1 MIRGIMIK
9 KLSILCLSILFC
21 GSVAWAAD
29 SAGNRKDQT
38 VRLGMKTGIHLFYLV
53 STPFVLEFPGE
64 DFTFGLV
71 YGSGDFT
78 TTQTSTTYTGASSS
92 SVTVTDTWKFST
104 SELTGRYY
112 IGNSFNIPFGVAMYN
127 IHKDDFRYQDLDKTS
142 STYREITYWDLDYK
156 ITQLNLGI
164 GNEWTYDWGG
174 YLGIDWFQGGAKLS
188 EKASATLVSGTESST
203 SKAKAE
209 TTSTEVQAFAGVLIF
224 TFGFGF

>member
-1 MIRGIMIK
+1 
-9 KLSILCLSILFC
+9 
-21 GSVAWAAD
+21 VAWAAD

-38 VRLGMKTGIHLFYLV
+38 VRLGIKTGIHLFYLI
-53 STPFVLEFPGE
+53 SAPFVLEIPGE

-71 YGSGDFT
+71 YGSGDLQATTSSTTGSSSSGYATQTYTDVLTFT
-78 TTQTSTTYTGASSS
+78 TT
-92 SVTVTDTWKFST
+92 
-104 SELTGRYY
+104 ELTGRYY

-127 IHKDDFRYQDLDKTS
+127 LHDDNWEYS
-142 STYREITYWDLDYK
+142 STAAYELDYS

>member
-1 MIRGIMIK
+1 MIR

-38 VRLGMKTGIHLFYLV
+38 VRLGMKTGVHLFYLV
-53 STPFVLEFPGE
+53 TTPFVLEFPGE

-71 YGSGDFT
+71 YGSGDLT
-78 TTQTSTTYTGASSS
+78 TTQTSTTYSGSSTRE
-92 SVTVTDTWKFST
+92 SVTVTDTWTFST

-112 IGNSFNIPFGVAMYN
+112 VGNSFNIPFGVAMYN
-127 IHKDDFRYQDLDKTS
+127 VHMDEWKYLNTTWEIDY
-142 STYREITYWDLDYK
+142 ST
-156 ITQLNLGI
+156 TQLNLGI

-174 YLGIDWFQGGAKLS
+174 YLGIDWFQGGSKLS
-188 EKASATLVSGTESST
+188 DKVSVKQTSGSVSST
-203 SKAKAE
+203 SQTSAE
-209 TTSTEVQAFAGVLIF
+209 KESTDISAFAGVLIF

>member
-1 MIRGIMIK
+1 MIR

-38 VRLGMKTGIHLFYLV
+38 VRLGMKTGAHVFYFV

-78 TTQTSTTYTGASSS
+78 TTQTSTTYSGGGYS
-92 SVTVTDTWKFST
+92 SVTVTDTWTFST

-127 IHKDDFRYQDLDKTS
+127 IHKDDFKYQDLDTTS

-188 EKASATLVSGTESST
+188 DKVSVKHKSGTISDASKKGAEKESTDISG
-203 SKAKAE
+203 
-209 TTSTEVQAFAGVLIF
+209 FAGALIF

>member
-1 MIRGIMIK
+1 MIR

-38 VRLGMKTGIHLFYLV
+38 VRLGMKTGAHVFYFV

-78 TTQTSTTYTGASSS
+78 TTQTSTTYSGSSTRE
-92 SVTVTDTWKFST
+92 SVTVTDTWTFST

-127 IHKDDFRYQDLDKTS
+127 IHRDDWKHSDGT
-142 STYREITYWDLDYK
+142 TWDLDYK
-156 ITQLNLGI
+156 MTQFNLGI

-188 EKASATLVSGTESST
+188 DKVSVKQTSGSVSST
-203 SKAKAE
+203 SQTSAE
-209 TTSTEVQAFAGVLIF
+209 KESTDISAFAGVLIF

>member
-1 MIRGIMIK
+1 MIRGIMIR

-38 VRLGMKTGIHLFYLV
+38 VRLGMKTGAHVFYFV

-78 TTQTSTTYTGASSS
+78 TTQTSTTYSGSSTRE
-92 SVTVTDTWKFST
+92 SVTVTETWTFST

-127 IHKDDFRYQDLDKTS
+127 LHKDDWKHSDGT
-142 STYREITYWDLDYK
+142 TWDLDYTM
-156 ITQLNLGI
+156 TQLNFGI

-174 YLGIDWFQGGAKLS
+174 YLGVDWFQGGAKLS
-188 EKASATLVSGTESST
+188 DKVSVKQTSGSVSST
-203 SKAKAE
+203 SQTSAE
-209 TTSTEVQAFAGVLIF
+209 KESTDISAFAGAFIV

>member
-1 MIRGIMIK
+1 MIR

-38 VRLGMKTGIHLFYLV
+38 VRLGMKTGLHVFYLV

-71 YGSGDFT
+71 YGSGDLT
-78 TTQTSTTYTGASSS
+78 TTQTSTTYSGGGYS
-92 SVTVTDTWKFST
+92 SVTVTDTWKFTT

-127 IHKDDFRYQDLDKTS
+127 IHKDDWMYTDGT
-142 STYREITYWDLDYK
+142 TWDLDYK
-156 ITQLNLGI
+156 MTQLNLGI

-174 YLGIDWFQGGAKLS
+174 YLGIDWFQGGSKLS
-188 EKASATLVSGTESST
+188 DKITVTLKDGTEDTASKTSAEKQST
-203 SKAKAE
+203 DIS
-209 TTSTEVQAFAGVLIF
+209 AFAGVLIF

>member
-1 MIRGIMIK
+1 MIR

-29 SAGNRKDQT
+29 SAGNRKDQM
-38 VRLGMKTGIHLFYLV
+38 VRLGMKTGIHVFYLV
-53 STPFVLEFPGE
+53 TSPFVLEFPGE
-64 DFTFGLV
+64 DFTLGLV

-127 IHKDDFRYQDLDKTS
+127 LHKDDWKHSDGT
-142 STYREITYWDLDYK
+142 TWDLDYTM
-156 ITQLNLGI
+156 TQLNYGI

-174 YLGIDWFQGGAKLS
+174 YLGIDWFQSGSKLS
-188 EKASATLVSGTESST
+188 DKVSVKQTSGSVSST
-203 SKAKAE
+203 SQTSAE
-209 TTSTEVQAFAGVLIF
+209 KESTDISAFAGVLIF

>member
-1 MIRGIMIK
+1 
-9 KLSILCLSILFC
+9 
-21 GSVAWAAD
+21 
-29 SAGNRKDQT
+29 
-38 VRLGMKTGIHLFYLV
+38 MKTGLHVFYLV

-64 DFTFGLV
+64 DWTFGLV

-78 TTQTSTTYTGASSS
+78 TTQTSTTYSGGGQYS
-92 SVTVTDTWKFST
+92 SVTVTDTWTFST

-127 IHKDDFRYQDLDKTS
+127 IHKDDWMYTDGT
-142 STYREITYWDLDYK
+142 TWDLDYK

-174 YLGIDWFQGGAKLS
+174 YLGIDWFQAGAKLS
-188 EKASATLVSGTESST
+188 DKVSVKQTSGSESST
-203 SKAKAE
+203 SKTSAE
-209 TTSTEVQAFAGVLIF
+209 KESTDVNAFAGVLIF

>member
-1 MIRGIMIK
+1 
-9 KLSILCLSILFC
+9 LFC

-38 VRLGMKTGIHLFYLV
+38 VRLGMKTGLHVFYLV

-71 YGSGDFT
+71 YGSGDLT
-78 TTQTSTTYTGASSS
+78 TTQTSTTYSGGGYS
-92 SVTVTDTWKFST
+92 SVTVTDTWKFTT

-127 IHKDDFRYQDLDKTS
+127 IHKDDWMYTDGT
-142 STYREITYWDLDYK
+142 IWDLDYK
-156 ITQLNLGI
+156 MTQLNLGI

-174 YLGIDWFQGGAKLS
+174 YLGIDWFQGGSKLS
-188 EKASATLVSGTESST
+188 DKVSVKQKSGSVSST
-203 SKAKAE
+203 SKTGAE
-209 TTSTEVQAFAGVLIF
+209 KESTDISAFAGVLIF

>member
-1 MIRGIMIK
+1 MIR

-29 SAGNRKDQT
+29 SAGNRKDQM
-38 VRLGMKTGIHLFYLV
+38 VRLGMKTGVHVFYFIT
-53 STPFVLEFPGE
+53 SPYVLEFPGE
-64 DFTFGLV
+64 DWTFGLV

-78 TTQTSTTYTGASSS
+78 YIKPYTTSTGNSSS
-92 SVTVTDTWKFST
+92 TVKVKELIKFST

-142 STYREITYWDLDYK
+142 STYREITYWDGDYK
-156 ITQLNLGI
+156 ITQLNIGI

-188 EKASATLVSGTESST
+188 DKVSIKHKSGTVSDT
-203 SKAKAE
+203 SKKGAE
-209 TTSTEVQAFAGVLIF
+209 KESTDISGFAGVLIF

>member
-1 MIRGIMIK
+1 MVK

-38 VRLGMKTGIHLFYLV
+38 VRLGMKTGLHVFYLV

-71 YGSGDFT
+71 YGSGDLT
-78 TTQTSTTYTGASSS
+78 TTQTSTTYSGGGYS
-92 SVTVTDTWKFST
+92 SVTVTDTWKFTT

-127 IHKDDFRYQDLDKTS
+127 IHKDDWMYTDGT
-142 STYREITYWDLDYK
+142 IWDLDYK
-156 ITQLNLGI
+156 MTQLNLGI

-174 YLGIDWFQGGAKLS
+174 YLGIDWFQGGSKLS
-188 EKASATLVSGTESST
+188 DKVSVKQKSGSVSST
-203 SKAKAE
+203 SKTGAE
-209 TTSTEVQAFAGVLIF
+209 KESTDISAFAGVLIF

>member
-1 MIRGIMIK
+1 MVK

-38 VRLGMKTGIHLFYLV
+38 VRLGMKTGVHVFYFV
-53 STPFVLEFPGE
+53 TSPYVLEFPGE
-64 DFTFGLV
+64 DWTFGLV

-78 TTQTSTTYTGASSS
+78 YKKPYKTITGASSS
-92 SVTVTDTWKFST
+92 TVTVKELIKFST

-127 IHKDDFRYQDLDKTS
+127 IHKDDWKHTDGT
-142 STYREITYWDLDYK
+142 TWDLDYK

-174 YLGIDWFQGGAKLS
+174 YLGVDWFQAGAKLS
-188 EKASATLVSGTESST
+188 DKVSVKQTSGSVSST
-203 SKAKAE
+203 SQTSAE
-209 TTSTEVQAFAGVLIF
+209 KESTDISAFAGVLIF

>member
-1 MIRGIMIK
+1 MIR

-38 VRLGMKTGIHLFYLV
+38 VRLGMKTVVHVFYLV

-64 DFTFGLV
+64 DWTFGLV
-71 YGSGDFT
+71 YGSGDLT
-78 TTQTSTTYTGASSS
+78 TTQTSTTYSGSSTS
-92 SVTVTDTWKFST
+92 QSVTVTDTWTFST

-127 IHKDDFRYQDLDKTS
+127 IHRDDWKHSDGT
-142 STYREITYWDLDYK
+142 TWDLDYK
-156 ITQLNLGI
+156 MTQLNLGI

-188 EKASATLVSGTESST
+188 DKVSVKQTSGSVSST
-203 SKAKAE
+203 SQTSAE
-209 TTSTEVQAFAGVLIF
+209 KESTDIGAFAGVLIF

>member
-1 MIRGIMIK
+1 MIR

-38 VRLGMKTGIHLFYLV
+38 VRLGMKTGLHVFYLV

-71 YGSGDFT
+71 YGSGDLT
-78 TTQTSTTYTGASSS
+78 TTQTSTTYSGGGYS
-92 SVTVTDTWKFST
+92 SVTVTDTWKFTT

-127 IHKDDFRYQDLDKTS
+127 IHKDDWMYTDGT
-142 STYREITYWDLDYK
+142 IWDLDYK
-156 ITQLNLGI
+156 MTQLNLGI

-174 YLGIDWFQGGAKLS
+174 YLWIDWFQGGSKLS
-188 EKASATLVSGTESST
+188 DKITVTLKDGTEDTASKTSAEKQST
-203 SKAKAE
+203 DIS
-209 TTSTEVQAFAGVLIF
+209 AFAGVLIF

>member
-1 MIRGIMIK
+1 MIR

-38 VRLGMKTGIHLFYLV
+38 VRLGMKTGVHVFYLV

-64 DFTFGLV
+64 DWTFGLV
-71 YGSGDFT
+71 YGSGDLT
-78 TTQTSTTYTGASSS
+78 TTQTSTTYDSGAYS
-92 SVTVTDTWKFST
+92 SVTVTDTWKFTT

-127 IHKDDFRYQDLDKTS
+127 IHKDDWKYTDGT
-142 STYREITYWDLDYK
+142 TWDLDYK

-174 YLGIDWFQGGAKLS
+174 YLGIDWFQAGSKLS
-188 EKASATLVSGTESST
+188 DKVSVKQTSGSESST
-203 SKAKAE
+203 SKTSAE
-209 TTSTEVQAFAGVLIF
+209 KESTDVSAFAGVLIF

>member
-1 MIRGIMIK
+1 MIR

-38 VRLGMKTGIHLFYLV
+38 VRLGMKTGLHVFYLV
-53 STPFVLEFPGE
+53 TSPFVLEFPGE

-78 TTQTSTTYTGASSS
+78 TTQTSTTYSGSSTRE
-92 SVTVTDTWKFST
+92 SVTVTDTWTFST

-127 IHKDDFRYQDLDKTS
+127 IHRDDWKHSDGT
-142 STYREITYWDLDYK
+142 TWDLDYK
-156 ITQLNLGI
+156 MTQFNLGI

-188 EKASATLVSGTESST
+188 DKVSVKQTSGSVSST
-203 SKAKAE
+203 SQTSAE
-209 TTSTEVQAFAGVLIF
+209 KESTDISAFAGALIF

>member
-1 MIRGIMIK
+1 MIR

-38 VRLGMKTGIHLFYLV
+38 VRLGMKTGLHVFYLV

-71 YGSGDFT
+71 YGSGDLT
-78 TTQTSTTYTGASSS
+78 TTQTSTTYSGGGYS
-92 SVTVTDTWKFST
+92 SVTVTDTWKFTT

-127 IHKDDFRYQDLDKTS
+127 IHKDDWMYTDGT
-142 STYREITYWDLDYK
+142 IWDLDYK
-156 ITQLNLGI
+156 MTQLNLGI

-174 YLGIDWFQGGAKLS
+174 YLGIDWFQGGSKLS
-188 EKASATLVSGTESST
+188 DKVSVKQKSGSVSST
-203 SKAKAE
+203 SKTGAE
-209 TTSTEVQAFAGVLIF
+209 KESTDISAFAGVLIF

>member
-1 MIRGIMIK
+1 MIR

-38 VRLGMKTGIHLFYLV
+38 VRLGMKTGLHVFYFV

-78 TTQTSTTYTGASSS
+78 TTQTSTTYSGSSTRE
-92 SVTVTDTWKFST
+92 SVTVTETWTFST

-127 IHKDDFRYQDLDKTS
+127 LHKDDWKHSDGT
-142 STYREITYWDLDYK
+142 TWDLDYTM
-156 ITQLNLGI
+156 TQLNFGI

-174 YLGIDWFQGGAKLS
+174 YLGVDWFQGGAKLS
-188 EKASATLVSGTESST
+188 DKVSVKQTSGSVSST
-203 SKAKAE
+203 SQTSAE
-209 TTSTEVQAFAGVLIF
+209 KESTDISAFAGALIF

>member
-1 MIRGIMIK
+1 MVK

-38 VRLGMKTGIHLFYLV
+38 VRLGMKTGVHLFYLV
-53 STPFVLEFPGE
+53 TTPFVLEFPGE

-78 TTQTSTTYTGASSS
+78 TTQTSTTYSGSSTRE
-92 SVTVTDTWKFST
+92 SVTVTETWTFST

-127 IHKDDFRYQDLDKTS
+127 IHRDDWKHSDGT
-142 STYREITYWDLDYK
+142 TWDLDYK
-156 ITQLNLGI
+156 MTQFNLGI

-188 EKASATLVSGTESST
+188 DKVSVKQTSGSVSST
-203 SKAKAE
+203 SQTSAE
-209 TTSTEVQAFAGVLIF
+209 KESTDISAFAGALIF

>member
-1 MIRGIMIK
+1 MIR

-21 GSVAWAAD
+21 GSLAWAAD
-29 SAGNRKDQT
+29 SAGNRKDQM
-38 VRLGMKTGIHLFYLV
+38 VRLGMKTGIHVFYLV
-53 STPFVLEFPGE
+53 TSPFVLEFPGE
-64 DFTFGLV
+64 DFTLGLV

-78 TTQTSTTYTGASSS
+78 TTQTSTTYSGSSTSS

-127 IHKDDFRYQDLDKTS
+127 LHKDDWKHSDGT
-142 STYREITYWDLDYK
+142 TWDLDYTM
-156 ITQLNLGI
+156 TQLNYGI

-174 YLGIDWFQGGAKLS
+174 YLGIDWFQSGSKLS
-188 EKASATLVSGTESST
+188 DKVSVKQTSGSVSST
-203 SKAKAE
+203 SQTSAE
-209 TTSTEVQAFAGVLIF
+209 KESTDISAFAGAFIV

>member
-1 MIRGIMIK
+1 M
-9 KLSILCLSILFC
+9 SILFC

-38 VRLGMKTGIHLFYLV
+38 VRLGMKTGLHVFYFV

-78 TTQTSTTYTGASSS
+78 TTQTSTTYSGSSTRE
-92 SVTVTDTWKFST
+92 SVTVTETWTFST

-127 IHKDDFRYQDLDKTS
+127 LHKDDWKHSDGT
-142 STYREITYWDLDYK
+142 TWDLDYTM
-156 ITQLNLGI
+156 TQLNFGI

-174 YLGIDWFQGGAKLS
+174 YLGVDWFQGGAKLS
-188 EKASATLVSGTESST
+188 DKVSVKQTSGSVSST
-203 SKAKAE
+203 SQTSAE
-209 TTSTEVQAFAGVLIF
+209 KESTDISAFAGAFIV

>member
-1 MIRGIMIK
+1 MFK

-38 VRLGMKTGIHLFYLV
+38 VRLGMKTGVHVFYLV

-64 DFTFGLV
+64 DWTFGLV
-71 YGSGDFT
+71 YGSGDLT
-78 TTQTSTTYTGASSS
+78 TTQTSTTYDSGAYS
-92 SVTVTDTWKFST
+92 SVTVTDTWKFTT

-127 IHKDDFRYQDLDKTS
+127 IHKDDWKYTDGT
-142 STYREITYWDLDYK
+142 TWDLDYK

-188 EKASATLVSGTESST
+188 DKVSVKQTSGSESST
-203 SKAKAE
+203 SKKGAE
-209 TTSTEVQAFAGVLIF
+209 KESTDVSAFAGALIF

>member
-1 MIRGIMIK
+1 MIR

-21 GSVAWAAD
+21 GSVALAAD

-38 VRLGMKTGIHLFYLV
+38 VRLGIKTGIHLFYLI

-71 YGSGDFT
+71 YGSGDLQTTTSGTTSGYATQTYTDVLTFT
-78 TTQTSTTYTGASSS
+78 TT
-92 SVTVTDTWKFST
+92 
-104 SELTGRYY
+104 ELTGRYY

-127 IHKDDFRYQDLDKTS
+127 LHDDNWEYS
-142 STYREITYWDLDYK
+142 STAAYELDYS

-188 EKASATLVSGTESST
+188 EKASATLVSGTESSA

-209 TTSTEVQAFAGVLIF
+209 LTSTEVQAFAGVFIF

>member
-1 MIRGIMIK
+1 MIRGIMIR

-21 GSVAWAAD
+21 GSVALAAD

-38 VRLGMKTGIHLFYLV
+38 VRLGMKTGAHVFYFV

-64 DFTFGLV
+64 DFTLGLV

-78 TTQTSTTYTGASSS
+78 TTQTSTSYSGSSTRES
-92 SVTVTDTWKFST
+92 ITVTETWTFST

-127 IHKDDFRYQDLDKTS
+127 LHKDDWKHSDGT
-142 STYREITYWDLDYK
+142 TWDLDYTM
-156 ITQLNLGI
+156 TQLNFGI

-174 YLGIDWFQGGAKLS
+174 YLGIDWFQGGSKLS
-188 EKASATLVSGTESST
+188 DKVSVKQTSGSVSST
-203 SKAKAE
+203 SQTSAE
-209 TTSTEVQAFAGVLIF
+209 KESTDISAFAGVLIF

>member
-1 MIRGIMIK
+1 MIR

-29 SAGNRKDQT
+29 SAGNRKDQM
-38 VRLGMKTGIHLFYLV
+38 VRLGMKTGVHVFYFV
-53 STPFVLEFPGE
+53 TTPFVLEFPGE

-71 YGSGDFT
+71 YGSGDLT
-78 TTQTSTTYTGASSS
+78 TTQTSTTYSGSSTRE
-92 SVTVTDTWKFST
+92 SVTVTDTWTFST

-112 IGNSFNIPFGVAMYN
+112 IGNSFNIPFGVATYN
-127 IHKDDFRYQDLDKTS
+127 IHKDDWKYSDGT
-142 STYREITYWDLDYK
+142 TWDLDYK
-156 ITQLNLGI
+156 MTQFNLGI

-188 EKASATLVSGTESST
+188 DKVSVKHKSGTISDT
-203 SKAKAE
+203 SKKGAE
-209 TTSTEVQAFAGVLIF
+209 KESTDISGFAGVLIF

>member
-1 MIRGIMIK
+1 MIR

-29 SAGNRKDQT
+29 SAGNRNDQM
-38 VRLGMKTGIHLFYLV
+38 VRLGIKTGIHPFYFV
-53 STPFVLEFPGE
+53 TAPFVLEFPGE
-64 DFTFGLV
+64 DWTFGLV

-92 SVTVTDTWKFST
+92 SVTVTETWEFKT
-104 SELTGRYY
+104 SEITGRYY

-127 IHKDDFRYQDLDKTS
+127 IHKDDWEYTDGT
-142 STYREITYWDLDYK
+142 TWDLDYK

-174 YLGIDWFQGGAKLS
+174 YLGIDWFQAGSKLS
-188 EKASATLVSGTESST
+188 DKVSVKQTSGSVSST
-203 SKAKAE
+203 SKTGAE
-209 TTSTEVQAFAGVLIF
+209 KESTDVSAFAGVLIF